1 MLYLFILFLFVFFF
15 LYLSIYIDLIFLF
28 GFTAVIIAF
37 FCILVRNYN
46 MKIINLL
53 AADNKKVTSSNETAD
68 EHPIIKS
75 ARSRLEK

>member
-1 MLYLFILFLFVFFF
+1 MLYLLTLFLFIFIF

-28 GFTAVIIAF
+28 GFTGTIISF
-37 FCILVRNYN
+37 FYILVRNYF

-53 AADNKKVTSSNETAD
+53 ADDKKNSLSKQTADN
-68 EHPIIKS
+68 HPIIKS